1 MKKIS
6 NILLTI
12 FAVGVIFTLF
22 AGGASVLGYIVA
34 LIIGG
39 ETAINICTTIYT
51 VYLPWIIQIC
61 SIAVGFGLIGMYLE
75 KKKALTVTGNKETDE
90 SQEKK

>member
-6 NILLTI
+6 DILLTI

-39 ETAINICTTIYT
+39 ETAVTICTTIYT
-51 VYLPWIIQIC
+51 VCFPWIIQIC
-61 SIAVGFGLIGMYLE
+61 SIAVGFGLIGMYLD
-75 KKKALTVTGNKETDE
+75 KKKALTVDGNTKEEED
-90 SQEKK
+90 

>member
-12 FAVGVIFTLF
+12 FAIGVIFTLF

-34 LIIGG
+34 LVIGG
-39 ETAINICTTIYT
+39 EKSTNICVSIYT
-51 VYLPWIIQIC
+51 VFFPWVIQIC
-61 SIAVGFGLIGMYLE
+61 SISVGSGLIGMYLD
-75 KKKALTVTGNKETDE
+75 KKKALTVKGDMKDTEE
-90 SQEKK
+90 S